1 LLLRLLQRKTPE
13 ISQEADE
20 KAQTGI
26 PVRLEFLVQF
36 DTDFSSSNLTNNTSK
51 LQASPEVL
59 SPDWVRHLD
68 YKAKDC

>member
-26 PVRLEFLVQF
+26 SVRLEFLVQF

-59 SPDWVRHLD
+59 IARLGS
-68 YKAKDC
+68 AS